1 MAISALPVLARILVE
16 RRLLATNL
24 GVRCWWGCILGT
36 LGLFIYPHTPTRLSN
51 SSLSRQSV
59 VMSTAAVDDVVAWI
73 LLAIVVAL
81 VNSGK
86 SLNILYL
93 AIFALC
99 DGLVL
104 FFIIR
109 PILAKLGAGI
119 TRKGVLKPSRF
130 LAVLFVTMISAYAC
144 EIFGFSAL
152 FGA

>member
-1 MAISALPVLARILVE
+1 
-16 RRLLATNL
+16 
-24 GVRCWWGCILGT
+24 
-36 LGLFIYPHTPTRLSN
+36 
-51 SSLSRQSV
+51 
-59 VMSTAAVDDVVAWI
+59 MSTAAVDDVVAWI

-152 FGA
+152 FGALSLYFLLPLLPCSPPPRIAQVRSRLG